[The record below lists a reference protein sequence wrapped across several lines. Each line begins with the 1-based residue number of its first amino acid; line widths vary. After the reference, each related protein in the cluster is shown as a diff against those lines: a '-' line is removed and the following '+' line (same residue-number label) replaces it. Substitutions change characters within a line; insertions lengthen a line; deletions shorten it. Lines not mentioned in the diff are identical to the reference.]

1 VDVDG
6 VLQLKSKD
14 PNSATE
20 VLYSTEFSLA
30 VKMGIFMEIFY
41 SPFMAEVLRLN
52 LRSKKSNKAITTYNP
67 AHFSGQK
74 AVWADLEPG
83 DYTFEIVALREHE
96 SN

>member
-1 VDVDG
+1 VDRDG
-6 VLQLKSKD
+6 ILQLKSKD
-14 PNSATE
+14 PTAAVE

-30 VKMGIFMEIFY
+30 IKMGIFMEIFY
-41 SPFMAEVLRLN
+41 SPFLAEVLRLN
-52 LRSKKSNKAITTYNP
+52 LRSKKTSKSINTCNP

-83 DYTFEIVALREHE
+83 DYIFEIVALREHE